1 MLRGILASVAFGV
14 AASGL
19 AQPSLVEY
27 PAETS
32 TFFPPTPT
40 GIASGPSG
48 LVWFVNFNAA
58 HSIGTVTLD
67 GDTTGIA
74 QPPGDVATGA
84 ITGAPA
90 TYLWAGGSKNILK
103 ITRDPTPTFGV
114 TFALSP
120 VPDASLFHSIDSI
133 AWDGASTVWFTDFVG
148 GARKLG
154 RLDTTS
160 GSVQE
165 SALSN
170 DCMFPAGFGRDMV
183 RASDGNVWFTSS
195 SGACKILAD
204 GSVLLQP
211 LTSPAGGITSGPDG
225 RIWVAEYTGT
235 AHLEAFDPHDCPGA
249 ACQIATYDLPSPV
262 HDLHG
267 LAAGPDDRI
276 WFVSHGAPDVAGSVK
291 TDGSDFQFVALPSG
305 SKPEKI
311 TAGPVGDNSVWFTES
326 GTLKIGRITGLA
338 ASPVLYLQNG
348 RFKVEVSW
356 SVPDQNRS
364 GQGIPVSLTGDTGYF
379 WFFSDNNIE
388 LVLKVLDA
396 TGVNGHF
403 WVFYG
408 ALSDVAYTIT
418 VTDTATGARKVYDNP
433 YHRLASFAD
442 TSAFAAGVGTPGLAS
457 RAVERD
463 VDEMAADEL
472 YALYGRLDARP
483 ARRTRPRPRRARLAA
498 RRSA

>member
-183 RASDGNVWFTSS
+183 RASDGNVWFMLS

-235 AHLEAFDPHDCPGA
+235 AHLEAFDPHGCPGA

-305 SKPEKI
+305 SKPGENHGRPGRRQLRVVHGVGHAEDRAHHR
-311 TAGPVGDNSVWFTES
+311 AGCVAGSVSAERPLQ
-326 GTLKIGRITGLA
+326 GGGLLER
-338 ASPVLYLQNG
+338 SRPEPQ
-348 RFKVEVSW
+348 
-356 SVPDQNRS
+356 RS
-364 GQGIPVSLTGDTGYF
+364 GHPGIAHRRHGLF
-379 WFFSDNNIE
+379 
-388 LVLKVLDA
+388 LVLQQRQRRARHQGPGRD
-396 TGVNGHF
+396 GRQP
-403 WVFYG
+403 
-408 ALSDVAYTIT
+408 ALLGLLRGSLQRRLHDHGDRYENRRGRTYENPIT
-418 VTDTATGARKVYDNP
+418 
-433 YHRLASFAD
+433 
-442 TSAFAAGVGTPGLAS
+442 TSLPS
-457 RAVERD
+457 
-463 VDEMAADEL
+463 
-472 YALYGRLDARP
+472 
-483 ARRTRPRPRRARLAA
+483 RTRRRLRRARLRSARGDD
-498 RRSA
+498 RRSMFRGEVETCRPPSSTRSTPP